1 MPHAA
6 AAAERQRSNGPK
18 SEFLGKMDIRVH
30 RTLNTG
36 YYITWD
42 STWSSLFLHCTG
54 AYLRGVVLQYKAEES
69 VTLFPLCPP
78 PLLMMP
84 HPATTTID
92 APLVSLLSATSV
104 STLEKGGKETA
115 PVSSFQRSPPP
126 PSPFFS
132 RRRLQIYRKLKLLH
146 DSFLSLKTALIWEGL
161 QGCPLFFL

>member
-78 PLLMMP
+78 PP
-84 HPATTTID
+84 SND
-92 APLVSLLSATSV
+92 ASSCDDDDRRPPRLPPQCNKCLYAR
-104 STLEKGGKETA
+104 KGGKRDGRPAGGTCFLF
-115 PVSSFQRSPPP
+115 PTIPSSSFT
-126 PSPFFS
+126 FF
-132 RRRLQIYRKLKLLH
+132 
-146 DSFLSLKTALIWEGL
+146 
-161 QGCPLFFL
+161 